1 MDIIND
7 ETERRCIGC
16 GAILQTTDPKKP
28 GYLPAATLA
37 KAEADDDI
45 YCQRCFRL
53 RHYNEIAPVTLTD
66 DDFLRL
72 LNAIGESNALIV
84 NVIDIFDF
92 NGSVIPGLH
101 RFVGDNPVIL
111 VGNKA
116 DVLPKSLNPNK
127 LKNWLQQ
134 QAKAQGLR
142 PVTTLLASAKKGFG
156 VDELLTAIEKYRE
169 HRDVY
174 VVGVTNTGKSTL
186 INRIIK
192 QLTGVEDLIT
202 TSRFPG
208 TTLDRIMIPLDDGQS
223 LIATPGIIHRHQMA
237 HFVGP
242 KDLKLVSPTSVIK
255 PATYQLNE
263 GQTIFLGGLARFDY
277 LRGGRQSFV
286 IYADTQ
292 LPLHRTKLINAD
304 EFYQRHVGGLLAPP
318 QADEVRDFPPLVRF
332 EFTPKEKSDLVFA
345 GLGWITVP
353 AGVTIAGYAPKGVD
367 VLLRKAF
374 I

>member
-1 MDIIND
+1 M
-7 ETERRCIGC
+7 
-16 GAILQTTDPKKP
+16 
-28 GYLPAATLA
+28 
-37 KAEADDDI
+37 
-45 YCQRCFRL
+45 
-53 RHYNEIAPVTLTD
+53 
-66 DDFLRL
+66 
-72 LNAIGESNALIV
+72 
-84 NVIDIFDF
+84 
-92 NGSVIPGLH
+92 
-101 RFVGDNPVIL
+101 
-111 VGNKA
+111 
-116 DVLPKSLNPNK
+116 
-127 LKNWLQQ
+127 
-134 QAKAQGLR
+134 
-142 PVTTLLASAKKGFG
+142 
-156 VDELLTAIEKYRE
+156 
-169 HRDVY
+169 Y

-223 LIATPGIIHRHQMA
+223 LIDTPGIIHRHQMA

-304 EFYQRHVGGLLAPP
+304 EFYQKHVG
-318 QADEVRDFPPLVRF
+318 
-332 EFTPKEKSDLVFA
+332 VFWHRHKLMKLEIFRRWFA
-345 GLGWITVP
+345 LNSRRKKNRIWFCRSWLDYSTGWRHHCRVCP
-353 AGVTIAGYAPKGVD
+353 
-367 VLLRKAF
+367 
-374 I
+374 